1 MNIPRLILA
10 ALSGGSG
17 KTIVSLGLCR
27 HFRKDPLQVRPFKK
41 GPDYIDA
48 AWMGR
53 AAGHPSSNLDP
64 FLMPASQVRA
74 LFWEQARGGDLAIIE
89 GNRGLFDGKD
99 VAGTCSTAELAK
111 LLQTPVILI
120 IDCTKMTRTVAALV
134 LGCSG
139 FDPDLH
145 LAGVIFNQTAGERH
159 RAMLTRSVEAYTDV
173 PVLGALP
180 KLRHNPIPERHMG
193 LVSDR
198 EYEAEASLT
207 DLGQTMNE
215 WLDTDRILNIAR
227 SAGPVSEV
235 PELVWP
241 GRVIETADK
250 VRIGVV
256 RDAALWFY
264 YEENFQALRK
274 AGADVVEISL
284 LSPDPWPELHGL
296 YLGGG
301 FPETQ
306 AETLSRNLTVLE
318 RIQRLA
324 ADGLPIYAECGGLM
338 YLGESIHCNGRK
350 FPMAAVLP
358 FGTDLCAKP
367 QGHGY
372 TRARVRRGNPFHALG
387 ETIQGHEFHY
397 SRISPGSD
405 SSEYALE
412 MVRGHGIENKLDGLI
427 SRNTFATYTHIHAL
441 GALPWAGHFTRAA
454 CSYKRHRQVSSLPCP
469 CIVAEGDV
477 TGPIEIS

>member
-159 RAMLTRSVEAYTDV
+159 RTMLTRSVEAYTDV

-198 EYEAEASLT
+198 EYEAEESLT
-207 DLGQTMNE
+207 GLGRTMNE
-215 WLDTDRILNIAR
+215 WLDTDRILDIAR

-235 PELVWP
+235 PELV
-241 GRVIETADK
+241 
-250 VRIGVV
+250 
-256 RDAALWFY
+256 
-264 YEENFQALRK
+264 
-274 AGADVVEISL
+274 
-284 LSPDPWPELHGL
+284 
-296 YLGGG
+296 
-301 FPETQ
+301 
-306 AETLSRNLTVLE
+306 
-318 RIQRLA
+318 
-324 ADGLPIYAECGGLM
+324 
-338 YLGESIHCNGRK
+338 
-350 FPMAAVLP
+350 
-358 FGTDLCAKP
+358 
-367 QGHGY
+367 
-372 TRARVRRGNPFHALG
+372 
-387 ETIQGHEFHY
+387 
-397 SRISPGSD
+397 
-405 SSEYALE
+405 
-412 MVRGHGIENKLDGLI
+412 
-427 SRNTFATYTHIHAL
+427 
-441 GALPWAGHFTRAA
+441 
-454 CSYKRHRQVSSLPCP
+454 
-469 CIVAEGDV
+469 
-477 TGPIEIS
+477 